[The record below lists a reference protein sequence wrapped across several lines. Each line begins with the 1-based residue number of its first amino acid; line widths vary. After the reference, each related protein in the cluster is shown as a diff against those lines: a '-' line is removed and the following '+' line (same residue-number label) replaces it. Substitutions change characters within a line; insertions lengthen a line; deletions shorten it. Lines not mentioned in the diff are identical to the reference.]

1 MRVGL
6 VFILSFSI
14 LVSGCC
20 PEVDKCNNSCGDRAI
35 CDGNGICQPKSNSD
49 FLNPLTGKYERY
61 FYIGFE
67 TFKNCAF
74 YNYSFADT
82 PWIFPS
88 VMDITST
95 NRFNGIDLRSLAM
108 DTISGLWEDKNVTSY
123 DLTFKRD
130 INNKVTEFNIVYVSF
145 NNFDHQVFFDAN
157 LFNKYKN
164 KNVVSSWVGKVS
176 QDRKR
181 IDFTIYFYVNRSTQ
195 IFENSD
201 TVKIINRSYVV
212 HPECKSD
219 CRFCFECE

>member
-1 MRVGL
+1 MRLNL
-6 VFILSFSI
+6 VLILSF
-14 LVSGCC
+14 LVLSYGCS

-35 CDGNGICQPKSNSD
+35 CDENGQCQPKTNQD
-49 FLNPLTGKYERY
+49 FYNPITKKYEY
-61 FYIGFE
+61 FFNIGYE
-67 TFKNCAF
+67 TSKNCLF
-74 YNYSFADT
+74 YNYSLNDT

-88 VMDITST
+88 LIDIGST
-95 NRFNGIDLRSLAM
+95 NRFNGVRLTTLAM
-108 DTISGLWEDKNVTSY
+108 DTISGLWEDQNVTSY

-130 INNKVTEFNIVYVSF
+130 INNKVTELNIVYVSF
-145 NNFDHQVFFDAN
+145 NNFDHQVFFDYN
-157 LFNKYKN
+157 LFKKYQN

-181 IDFTIYFYVNRSTQ
+181 IDFTIYFYVNKSSQ

-201 TVKIINRSYVV
+201 TIKVINRSYVV